1 MSLQQPCISPYSI
14 ALLVLVRLAL
24 DHQLYGPLHVSDLG
38 DQHAQSSDSADNS
51 AFTTSQILLFLGDCL
66 DGDTVLKVQ
75 SLDTLLARLQHT
87 SKLQLYI
94 KNDTDFQSVPFLAY
108 YKQQCLD
115 LSENYLGLKYFLN
128 SMDLF
133 RDNEDDLSDQNITE
147 SSPIGLFVN
156 KNIAAFQ
163 TLELDGWMVLN
174 QQYEA
179 FCKGESLDDIDMI
192 GLTDS
197 IVEQYIDS
205 QVKLFEKSSGLPTPH
220 DIQQELQHILKCL
233 SNLAKSHYLSYL
245 NHLRSGEIYR
255 ALEDLRRFIDYS
267 VVGDTNKIPFQYVS
281 LNMAAVHSEM
291 GQHMEALEFVSDA
304 LRYAR
309 FVGDDT
315 CLSYILMWLDR
326 LTWKLGRDTMC
337 NKYGNMPN
345 EEEILDTL
353 AERTQRFGQHQLQV
367 LSHLRN
373 ATWRLMNGKSPILV
387 FHSVQIAT
395 SLVNHHR
402 GLEALVSTVE
412 LTKAGIWEI
421 YGNTQSARAAIQQVL
436 IVNQKEYSANDLSMA
451 YSKNALYEASEGRFK
466 EAFSLI
472 KTAKQRFPIVGFFEA
487 SKHWLVAMGYILL
500 DRALFRLNMP
510 LAAHILA
517 NLSAHCIDTP
527 HNNQAIKIYGARLA
541 KRYGKRD
548 EAYRLFM
555 EASEPPEEGVIE
567 GSLNYIPA
575 MLEQADL
582 LLEEGREGAIAAL
595 PITLKCLALADQYSM
610 NLIRIMGL
618 VRLSHILVHLQYFR
632 QALDLI
638 TELLP
643 SVLVAAS
650 AVDRGYT
657 YFVHAQILIAAM
669 AGSDRPITGSNA
681 TEPFTLLEK
690 KAVDQS
696 VKEATRLAGNNT
708 DKRIV
713 TSTLHSMLTTT
724 WASVIYSLKE
734 AEKCYINLAS
744 VYHLE
749 RCYHLM
755 SLAYNRAGLI
765 AERNEACKKMRAL
778 CIPFEVSDDAE
789 NEQYTW
795 EYQIKH

>member
-1 MSLQQPCISPYSI
+1 
-14 ALLVLVRLAL
+14 
-24 DHQLYGPLHVSDLG
+24 
-38 DQHAQSSDSADNS
+38 
-51 AFTTSQILLFLGDCL
+51 
-66 DGDTVLKVQ
+66 
-75 SLDTLLARLQHT
+75 
-87 SKLQLYI
+87 
-94 KNDTDFQSVPFLAY
+94 
-108 YKQQCLD
+108 
-115 LSENYLGLKYFLN
+115 
-128 SMDLF
+128 
-133 RDNEDDLSDQNITE
+133 
-147 SSPIGLFVN
+147 
-156 KNIAAFQ
+156 
-163 TLELDGWMVLN
+163 
-174 QQYEA
+174 
-179 FCKGESLDDIDMI
+179 
-192 GLTDS
+192 
-197 IVEQYIDS
+197 
-205 QVKLFEKSSGLPTPH
+205 
-220 DIQQELQHILKCL
+220 
-233 SNLAKSHYLSYL
+233 
-245 NHLRSGEIYR
+245 
-255 ALEDLRRFIDYS
+255 
-267 VVGDTNKIPFQYVS
+267 
-281 LNMAAVHSEM
+281 MAAVHSEM

-734 AEKCYINLAS
+734 AEKCKFK
-744 VYHLE
+744 VYVLTF
-749 RCYHLM
+749 
-755 SLAYNRAGLI
+755 N
-765 AERNEACKKMRAL
+765 
-778 CIPFEVSDDAE
+778 P
-789 NEQYTW
+789 T
-795 EYQIKH
+795 